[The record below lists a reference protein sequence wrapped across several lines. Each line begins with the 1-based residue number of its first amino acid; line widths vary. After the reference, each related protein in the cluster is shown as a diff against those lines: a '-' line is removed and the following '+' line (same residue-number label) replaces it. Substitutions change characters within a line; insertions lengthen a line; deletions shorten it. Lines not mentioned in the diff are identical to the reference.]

1 MMWARTLDLLLTTL
15 RRAQGHRRRDFPIR
29 KVNQKLSTVVAG
41 AQEAKGG
48 LATTKNHQISP
59 GVGSK
64 MIDSYSG
71 AP

>member
-1 MMWARTLDLLLTTL
+1 MWAQTKDLLLATL
-15 RRAQGHRRRDFPIR
+15 WRAQGHRRRDFPIR

-48 LATTKNHQISP
+48 LATTKNHQTSP
-59 GVGSK
+59 AWVP
-64 MIDSYSG
+64 DNEPLVSG